1 MMENTVFRDQ
11 SKKKIAL
18 GMSGGVDSSVCAHL
32 LVEHG
37 YDVTG
42 VYLECWRAP
51 GCRSEEDRAD
61 ALKVALSLGIPFQV
75 LDFKDAYKN
84 EVVEYF
90 FKEYEAGHTPNPDV
104 LCNKEI
110 KFGLFYDWA
119 MANGFDA
126 VATGHY
132 AKITSLSPNAVDT
145 LVHES
150 TTNKINT
157 NSQIHQP
164 YKFLAIPKD
173 THKDQTYFLYLL
185 RQEQL
190 EHIVFPLAD
199 MTKPEVRSEAK
210 KRGLHVATKKD
221 SVGICFIGDIN
232 VHQFLKERLGE
243 NPGEV
248 VDFKG
253 NVIGQHQGLWFY
265 TVGQRHGFTVNKKS
279 LVIGADGQPFEK
291 ENIPP
296 FYVIKKIPEKN
307 QLMVGFG
314 AQTYFD
320 TFATRDLHWIDEQF
334 AKYMLDQLSE
344 TKMHKNYSSRDGQTN
359 SPHLLVRIRH
369 TGALIP
375 GSIELESGK
384 VTLAEPTQGIAEGQS
399 AVFYLKNDENTIC
412 LGGAVISS

>member
-1 MMENTVFRDQ
+1 
-11 SKKKIAL
+11 
-18 GMSGGVDSSVCAHL
+18 MSGGVDSSVCAHL
-32 LVEHG
+32 LVEQG

-61 ALKVALSLGIPFQV
+61 ALKVALSLHIPFQV
-75 LDFKDAYKN
+75 LDFKDTYKN

-90 FKEYEAGHTPNPDV
+90 FTEYKAGRTPNPDV

-119 MANGFDA
+119 MKNGFDA

-132 AKITSLSPNAVDT
+132 ARIVELSNDKAHT
-145 LVHES
+145 LVDKSE
-150 TTNKINT
+150 TEDTVA
-157 NSQIHQP
+157 SQK
-164 YKFLAIPKD
+164 YLAIPKD
-173 THKDQTYFLYLL
+173 TNKDQTYFLYLL

-190 EHIVFPLAD
+190 EHIIFPLSGF
-199 MTKPEVRSEAK
+199 TKPEVRIEAEQ
-210 KRGLHVATKKD
+210 RELHVSTKKD

-232 VHQFLKERLGE
+232 VHQFLKDRLGE

-248 VDFKG
+248 VDVKG
-253 NVIGQHQGLWFY
+253 NVIGKHQGLWFY

-314 AQTYFD
+314 AQTYLEQ
-320 TFATRDLHWIDEQF
+320 FAIRDLHWIGEAPRHQD
-334 AKYMLDQLSE
+334 
-344 TKMHKNYSSRDGQTN
+344 
-359 SPHLLVRIRH
+359 LLIRIRH
-369 TGALIP
+369 TGKLIP
-375 GSIELESGK
+375 GKLTLAATQEVSEQKAGTTILGT
-384 VTLAEPTQGIAEGQS
+384 VTLSEPTQGIAEGQS
-399 AVFYLKNDENTIC
+399 AVFYMQVEDEILC
-412 LGGAVISS
+412 LGGAVVA